1 MRALGAGG
9 RAPGDLGAGDRAVTA
24 PAAADRLQ
32 RRVLP
37 RAVVL
42 AARVDRPRRLGA
54 ALRRAL
60 HRSGRVELFF
70 AFDDPAG
77 AVAVIDLVR
86 RLRGRDVRLVLLPV
100 VRRGIPDDPA
110 VERKRSYALADAAGG
125 AAAPASCSRGASRS
139 PRATPPS
146 SPAGSPPALRVRRC
160 SASASRR
167 SGACGSTSRAPTRT
181 SRRCGA
187 ASGGEPAPAAQ
198 GARAVRRN
206 ERRMRRRGPYDTAAA
221 WVHGRWFFA
230 QDRLQQIGHRL
241 DELAGRRR

>member
-1 MRALGAGG
+1 MTT
-9 RAPGDLGAGDRAVTA
+9 PGS
-24 PAAADRLQ
+24 AADHLA

-77 AVAVIDLVR
+77 AVAVVDLVQ

-110 VERKRSYALADAAGG
+110 VEAKRRYALADAARRAGRAG
-125 AAAPASCSRGASRS
+125 LVLTRHEPLAPGDTAFLAGWVAAGPQG
-139 PRATPPS
+139 
-146 SPAGSPPALRVRRC
+146 PALERFCVAALRRLWF
-160 SASASRR
+160 AEVGANVDFAALWRR
-167 SGACGSTSRAPTRT
+167 EL
-181 SRRCGA
+181 
-187 ASGGEPAPAAQ
+187 GGDPPPPDEA
-198 GARAVRRN
+198 ARAVRRN

-230 QDRLQQIGHRL
+230 QDRVEQIGHRL
-241 DELAGRRR
+241 DELGWAAR